1 MNVTLRALVAAGLV
15 AGLFGAAV
23 AKLPP
28 PTPEQKAA
36 ADVKKEKD
44 AAAAEKA
51 KKEVVAAEDRAVANY
66 IANQKAKGITVT
78 PQMPAAGGAS
88 AGTTANVVIGAPTSG
103 SGNVAIGAPQG
114 AKPQGK

>member
-36 ADVKKEKD
+36 AEAKKEKD
-44 AAAAEKA
+44 AAAGEKA
-51 KKEVVAAEDRAVANY
+51 KKEVAAAEDRAVANY
-66 IANQKAKGITVT
+66 IANQKAKGVTVM
-78 PQMPAAGGAS
+78 PQMPAAGAAA
-88 AGTTANVVIGAPTSG
+88 AGTTANVAVGAPKSG

-114 AKPQGK
+114 AKPEGK